1 MQTSKRFF
9 IIVFALAALLM
20 LIAGVNSGKSRV
32 IIDAPTADQ
41 QRQQH
46 QHQHQQKRSATG
58 STVAQPAASH
68 APASQADAGNA
79 IQTPAL
85 NTHRTTPGK
94 YHTHAQHDHQQDE
107 PVSIPV
113 EIRAYIEKQRIPA
126 SELVATPNGD
136 GSYSLNPRGQFETVS
151 IAVLDDDGDVQIVE
165 RQIQPI
171 SAAEQQRKQQ
181 QYKQQQ
187 QKP

>member
-1 MQTSKRFF
+1 M
-9 IIVFALAALLM
+9 IVFALAALLM

-41 QRQQH
+41 QRQQNQHQHQH

-58 STVAQPAASH
+58 NTVAQPAASH

-85 NTHRTTPGK
+85 NTHRPTPGK
-94 YHTHAQHDHQQDE
+94 YHTHAQHDHQHDE
-107 PVSIPV
+107 QVSIPV
-113 EIRAYIEKQRIPA
+113 EIQAYIEKQRIPA

-151 IAVLDDDGDVQIVE
+151 IAVLDDDGDVRIVE

-171 SAAEQQRKQQ
+171 SAAEQQH
-181 QYKQQQ
+181 KQQQ
-187 QKP
+187 QNP